1 MYCTLGDLRSASGV
15 VAWRLA
21 GATRVFQFEPTQ
33 TDAVREHERGTR
45 VKYAH
50 RTLFTKLK
58 NDSRTRWLRYG
69 LGAEARVR
77 PVLPG
82 ERARARKFKISRYM
96 YY

>member
-45 VKYAH
+45 VKYAQNAFY
-50 RTLFTKLK
+50 LIKK
-58 NDSRTRWLRYG
+58 
-69 LGAEARVR
+69 
-77 PVLPG
+77 
-82 ERARARKFKISRYM
+82 
-96 YY
+96 